1 MSRTKKILLVLLIV
15 FAIMQLIQPARNQ
28 NGRVLST
35 DITKLYAMPGKVL
48 SVLQTA
54 CYDCHSNSTRYPWY
68 SRIQPG
74 AWLLASHIKKG
85 KADLN
90 FSRFGDYS
98 NRKQQGKLQAIA
110 NSITDGTMPI
120 RSYTL
125 IHRDAKLSAADRVL
139 ILDWV
144 NTTRDS
150 LSLKN

>member
-15 FAIMQLIQPARNQ
+15 FAVMQLVQPARNQ
-28 NGRVLST
+28 NGEVLST
-35 DITKLYAMPGKVL
+35 DITRIYSMPEKVL
-48 SVLQTA
+48 SGLQTA
-54 CYDCHSNSTRYPWY
+54 CFDCHSNSTRYPWY

-90 FSRFGDYS
+90 FSGFGDYS
-98 NRKQQGKLQAIA
+98 NRKRQGKLQAII

-125 IHRDAKLSAADRVL
+125 IHRNARLSTADKVL

-144 NTTRDS
+144 QTIKDS